1 MPMKKI
7 WTYLIFLLL
16 ISAGCSNSSSVNNDI
31 NLEEV
36 SPAISQNAENT
47 PVPEPTPI
55 PTLQIVNA
63 IDLEFEPHGIKP
75 LTRGKPDE
83 KWQKVYSVYYGELPN
98 QKEANISFYW
108 DKPTDDQEKDPK
120 DPSNIIKKVHVYL
133 EAGESSYNLC
143 SLEYLNF
150 DDMKDI
156 EVVDLTNDGIKDFI
170 IRGFGGA
177 TCELAWVIGYKDG
190 QWYQLLDYT
199 NLTVHDLDGDGK
211 QELVSSSFGSL
222 PPFVQIL
229 RWNGTCFEI
238 ADVTEF
244 TKMDYA
250 TLNYEYDNWII
261 TSGKIS
267 ESYDYYYIYKD
278 GKLHQIALDEK
289 EDK

>member
-1 MPMKKI
+1 MKKI

-120 DPSNIIKKVHVYL
+120 DP
-133 EAGESSYNLC
+133 
-143 SLEYLNF
+143 
-150 DDMKDI
+150 
-156 EVVDLTNDGIKDFI
+156 
-170 IRGFGGA
+170 
-177 TCELAWVIGYKDG
+177 
-190 QWYQLLDYT
+190 
-199 NLTVHDLDGDGK
+199 
-211 QELVSSSFGSL
+211 
-222 PPFVQIL
+222 
-229 RWNGTCFEI
+229 
-238 ADVTEF
+238 
-244 TKMDYA
+244 
-250 TLNYEYDNWII
+250 
-261 TSGKIS
+261 
-267 ESYDYYYIYKD
+267 
-278 GKLHQIALDEK
+278 
-289 EDK
+289 